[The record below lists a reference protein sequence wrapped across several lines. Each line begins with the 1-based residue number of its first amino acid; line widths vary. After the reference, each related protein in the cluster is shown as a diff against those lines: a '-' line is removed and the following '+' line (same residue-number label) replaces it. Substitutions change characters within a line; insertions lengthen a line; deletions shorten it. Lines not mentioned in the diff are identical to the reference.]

1 MVFGISTGASSTVVP
16 QEILARGSLALS
28 AYNNALSEGQTC
40 DKRVPIMLIGQD
52 RSGKTSLKNSLRGK
66 PFNALE
72 DSTVGIAVDPSH
84 FKVSFAIW
92 KVGEKDQ
99 ETHSETS
106 ISYEHHAARLTVQNL
121 RRIESI
127 SKERDPEL
135 VKKSSMNTV
144 PTERFPEDMPTEC
157 SDEYHTS
164 TLSSPD
170 VSDIKDSTLGLP
182 GFHAQTPS
190 DHEPSTDSIPSM
202 PDSIATLIEKMLGD
216 VDKVEDKDDI
226 YSVLWDFGGQSV
238 YYVTHPLFLTS
249 LAIYILVYD
258 LGRDPG
264 ERAKSMMKQGMYST
278 SEDSL
283 DFRTNL
289 DYLDF
294 WMSSIASLAIEDDG
308 NQQGSKSE
316 ILPNK
321 LPPVFLVCT
330 HADTPC
336 DGGDPSK
343 LAYKVFGSL
352 QTKPYKTHLYD
363 DVFVVDNTKSG
374 NESEC
379 SEVVRLRTEILDVAK
394 ELPRMK
400 EAIPIKWLRYEKV
413 LQDVRNKGHKCISL
427 DSASQLASEV
437 CNIVDDKQFHTLL
450 NFLHDKRILVHFDDT
465 PELNRLVVLDPQWL
479 IDVFK
484 GVITV
489 RPFSGKEKKF
499 KQLWCKLER
508 KGILDEKLLEH
519 VWNHLFLPQ
528 ETSESLI
535 AIMEKFS
542 LLCHLPPSDE
552 SCSKQYLVPSML
564 KSHPPD
570 GIVDLIKSAELPSL
584 FLRFESGLVPPGL
597 FPRLVLQLFQRVKDE
612 CVTSV
617 EPHLYHNFA
626 RVYTPEENYSVIL
639 FCHSFSVEVVVH
651 KGNSRQDAADGLPSK
666 LSLSEDASF
675 DSCARAVRRQ
685 LALILESMRKEFCW
699 LKNMKYKVSFICPV
713 CCEGNA
719 VKYCGTHDAKR
730 CEQEEC
736 LHFWSESELCSVETL
751 FCKKSAV
758 AQNNRVPT
766 EQFVPWLVPLG
777 KQVNYL
783 MRPSLGP

>member
-1 MVFGISTGASSTVVP
+1 MIFGILTGASTMVP
-16 QEILARGSLALS
+16 QQILARGPLALE
-28 AYNNALSEGQTC
+28 AYNKALSEGKTC

-52 RSGKTSLKNSLRGK
+52 RSGKTSLKNSLKGK
-66 PFNALE
+66 PFNADE
-72 DSTVGIAVDPSH
+72 DSTAGIAADPSH
-84 FKVSFAIW
+84 FKVSSAIW

-99 ETHSETS
+99 ETNSETS
-106 ISYEHHAARLTVQNL
+106 ISYEHFAARLTVKNL
-121 RRIESI
+121 RQVENI

-135 VKKSSMNTV
+135 MQKISSDMV
-144 PTERFPEDMPTEC
+144 PTECSDKDDNSSSLIVKRLRQIQSFPEERIPELKQNFSSDVVHTEC
-157 SDEYHTS
+157 SDEYHNSTS
-164 TLSSPD
+164 SSSVVPET
-170 VSDIKDSTLGLP
+170 KDSKLRLQS
-182 GFHAQTPS
+182 FHVQTPS
-190 DHEPSTDSIPSM
+190 HHELNTNSIPGM

-216 VDKVEDKDDI
+216 VDNVEDKEDI
-226 YSVLWDFGGQSV
+226 YSMLWDFGGQSV

-249 LAIYILVYD
+249 KAIYLLVND
-258 LGRDPG
+258 LSRDPR
-264 ERAKSMMKQGMYST
+264 ERAKSVMKQGMYST

-294 WMSSIASLAIEDDG
+294 WMSSIASLAIDDNG
-308 NQQGSKSE
+308 DHQGSKSE
-316 ILPNK
+316 MLPDK

-330 HADTPC
+330 HADTPY

-394 ELPRMK
+394 ELPQMK

-413 LQDVRNKGHKCISL
+413 LQDVKNDGHKCISL
-427 DSASQLASEV
+427 DRANQLASEV

-489 RPFSGKEKKF
+489 RPYSGKEKKF
-499 KQLWCKLER
+499 KQLWCNLEM

-519 VWNHLFLPQ
+519 VWSDLFLPQ

-564 KSHPPD
+564 RSHPPD
-570 GIVDLIKSAELPSL
+570 GIVELIKSAELPSL
-584 FLRFESGLVPPGL
+584 FLQFESGLVPPGL
-597 FPRLVLQLFQRVKDE
+597 FPRLVLQFFHRAKDE
-612 CVTSV
+612 GVTSV
-617 EPHLYHNFA
+617 VPHLYHNFA
-626 RVYTPEENYSVIL
+626 RFYTPEKNCSVIL
-639 FCHSFSVEVVVH
+639 FCHSFSIEVVVH
-651 KGNSRQDAADGLPSK
+651 KGNSSLDYIADRSQSK
-666 LSLSEDASF
+666 FSLSEDASF
-675 DSCARAVRRQ
+675 DIRARAVRRQ
-685 LALILESMRKEFCW
+685 LALILESMCKEFFW
-699 LKNMKYKVSFICPV
+699 LNNMKYKVFCLLWRRDPV
-713 CCEGNA
+713 
-719 VKYCGTHDAKR
+719 
-730 CEQEEC
+730 
-736 LHFWSESELCSVETL
+736 LELQFPTPL
-751 FCKKSAV
+751 
-758 AQNNRVPT
+758 RVVLLCFAT
-766 EQFVPWLVPLG
+766 Q
-777 KQVNYL
+777 
-783 MRPSLGP
+783 SLQIAL